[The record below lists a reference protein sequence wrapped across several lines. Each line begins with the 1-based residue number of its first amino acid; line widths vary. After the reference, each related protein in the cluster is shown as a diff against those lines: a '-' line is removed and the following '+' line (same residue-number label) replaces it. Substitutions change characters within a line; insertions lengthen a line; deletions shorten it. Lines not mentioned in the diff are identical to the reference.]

1 MGLETRDLYSSTNGD
16 KWLLARELGSGR
28 VFVRHI
34 PNLPSGGKTTDIE
47 IGAFLCER
55 NYGPQHIELLR
66 LIGTLVEKPC
76 NPGVHESESD
86 CFSSAPVTRIPA
98 MKLAP
103 IIPIRRNEL
112 PPEKDGW
119 AWELKLDG
127 FRGLADT
134 IKGKMISKNLN
145 PLKRFQHLLDALP
158 FDCVFDRPVFGGL
171 DWIILQWHGPA
182 LDIPARLAYCRRS
195 SSFSTWALSLAGA
208 FP

>member
-86 CFSSAPVTRIPA
+86 CFSSANLSGPRT
-98 MKLAP
+98 
-103 IIPIRRNEL
+103 EL
-112 PPEKDGW
+112 TDVRERWNAGQLR
-119 AWELKLDG
+119 EVSCG
-127 FRGLADT
+127 T
-134 IKGKMISKNLN
+134 
-145 PLKRFQHLLDALP
+145 
-158 FDCVFDRPVFGGL
+158 DRT
-171 DWIILQWHGPA
+171 
-182 LDIPARLAYCRRS
+182 ARSEVYYHTTGRAGVAY
-195 SSFSTWALSLAGA
+195 
-208 FP
+208 P